1 MNRSFP
7 CLWEASLIAQERTQV
22 DRLARQRYLS
32 RRARIAADATRSRS
46 APIEARLK
54 AEQAKKERGS
64 LGAILAQAMTKA
76 HQRDK
81 KR

>member
-1 MNRSFP
+1 MVSGSDYPERAE
-7 CLWEASLIAQERTQV
+7 LVLIAH
-22 DRLARQRYLS
+22 LAHQRYLA

-64 LGAILAQAMTKA
+64 LGAILAQAMTNA